1 MDEMYYQ
8 NCKKD
13 PNIQI
18 RLVAGSASNEG
29 RIEIKEFK
37 TFSFVVYILYT
48 WLSKLIM
55 FVFYS
60 SNWKPLYYMIRSKAF

>member
-1 MDEMYYQ
+1 MDNINYQ

-29 RIEIKEFK
+29 RIEIKAFRN
-37 TFSFVVYILYT
+37 FLFV
-48 WLSKLIM
+48 
-55 FVFYS
+55 
-60 SNWKPLYYMIRSKAF
+60 